1 MQTEIIM
8 TAMRSMVLVVLGLG
22 LAACDPA
29 RTGYYHGSFPD
40 PVRISMPAD
49 VTPMGVTM
57 TLRQRSDTRRWVE
70 LSYGDSLAASSG
82 QDTTLPT
89 LWLYMAYSLG
99 RSTGSDVFGDEFE
112 PEVVLGTV
120 SGVPDYVYM
129 LATQD
134 TDVQPTGP
142 SGDTL
147 ALTEGFHVFH
157 RGCSAGTPNHFEEV
171 PLDTRL
177 VYDTVAAQRL
187 DAGLEPH
194 LEACGVH
201 VAPGPPVL
209 DLGTAGG
216 GLPGSLLIGVQVTV
230 TDVAWAPTSDVV
242 YFMIDWGAYDPA
254 QIVCYHVGAAAP
266 IQVASGDYH
275 SPLEVATG
283 GTSLLV
289 NGALVGWDNYRQTYG
304 PTSAARVRLSLDLTE
319 MPLQTPLPFADCWP
333 CTSRPT
339 FGVLSPDGNTVASNL
354 VDETGIALVDVR
366 NLTVASIRLGTGRPM
381 AWDPSGTKL
390 LVQTSDT
397 RYRIVPVDGSPPT
410 ELPSPPPGSDALD
423 IVPVFTAEGHER
435 DQAFWTASGPKVVMQ
450 GDSPSSAM
458 LAPGFETH
466 AGVRVY
472 DFLTGALTT
481 LVEPT
486 RQAPPAT
493 SLGVVVATEQV
504 FAWAIDCAGLAETFC
519 TSELRRLSLATGAID
534 VVARADGALPFAVSP
549 DGTRIAFVY
558 EKSIYLKTIQP

>member
-1 MQTEIIM
+1 MQPEIIM
-8 TAMRSMVLVVLGLG
+8 TAMRSMTLMVLGLG
-22 LAACDPA
+22 LGACDPV

-40 PVRISMPAD
+40 PVRISMPEA
-49 VTPMGVTM
+49 VTPMEVTM

-70 LSYGDSLAASSG
+70 PSNGYSLG
-82 QDTTLPT
+82 LGPGRDTTLPS
-89 LWLYMAYSLG
+89 LWLNMAYSLG
-99 RSTGSDVFGDEFE
+99 WTMGSELFGDEIA
-112 PEVVLGTV
+112 PDLVVGTV
-120 SGVPDYVYM
+120 SGVPDHVYM
-129 LATQD
+129 LATKD
-134 TDVQPTGP
+134 TEVQPTGP

-157 RGCSAGTPNHFEEV
+157 RGCSAGTPNHFAEV

-177 VYDTVAAQRL
+177 VYDPVAAERE

-209 DLGTAGG
+209 DLGTSGG
-216 GLPGSLLIGVQVTV
+216 GLPGALLIGGQVTV
-230 TDVAWAPTSDVV
+230 TDMAWAPTSDVV
-242 YFMIDWGAYDPA
+242 YFVIGWGSYDPS
-254 QIVCYHVGAAAP
+254 QIVSYHVGAAAP
-266 IQVASGDYH
+266 IQVASGDYRA
-275 SPLEVATG
+275 PLEVATG

-289 NGALVGWDNYRQTYG
+289 NGAVVGWDNYRQTYG
-304 PTSAARVRLSLDLTE
+304 PTSAARVRLSLDLTQ
-319 MPLQTPLPFADCWP
+319 MPLQAPLPFADCWP

-354 VDETGIALVDVR
+354 VDATGIALVDVR
-366 NLTVASIRLGTGRPM
+366 DMTVASIRLGTGRPM
-381 AWDPSGTKL
+381 AWDPSGTNL
-390 LVQTSDT
+390 LVQTSGT
-397 RYRIVPVDGSPPT
+397 SYRIVPVDGSPT
-410 ELPSPPPGSDALD
+410 DLPAPAPGSDALD
-423 IVPVFTAEGHER
+423 IVPVFTAEGRER
-435 DQAFWTASGPKVVMQ
+435 DQAFWTVSGPKVVMQ
-450 GDSPSSAM
+450 GGSPSS
-458 LAPGFETH
+458 G